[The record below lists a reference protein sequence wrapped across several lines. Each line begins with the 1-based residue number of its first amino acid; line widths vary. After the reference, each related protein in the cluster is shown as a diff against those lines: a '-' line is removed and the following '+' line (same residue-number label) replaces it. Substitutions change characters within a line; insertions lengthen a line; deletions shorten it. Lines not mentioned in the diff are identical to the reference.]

1 MRACVQN
8 QNSFSVGKA
17 GKAGASRS
25 TSIDDLE
32 VLGLLITL
40 GPREIENA
48 AKKKRSFFRF
58 SALFLFMVNFT
69 LKGMVLERFKE

>member
-17 GKAGASRS
+17 GKAGASRT
-25 TSIDDLE
+25 TSIDDVE
-32 VLGLLITL
+32 VLGLFITL

-48 AKKKRSFFRF
+48 AKAKGSFFRF
-58 SALFLFMVNFT
+58 SALFVIKLDF
-69 LKGMVLERFKE
+69 R